1 MGTNQAAPFNYWDP
15 EKGAQGFA
23 IDVLNAAAA
32 REGYKIEWFPSAD
45 GPEETMAKGKVDFWP
60 FVTYAL
66 GREATLEL
74 SEPWWRMGTTAYFR
88 ADLKIENFDDVLP
101 HRVAVTSPGRRFFPK
116 ALLEQKDR
124 VFAYSTAAETL
135 SALCQ
140 GTADV
145 ALVDYRIASDTM
157 LNRPA
162 SCEGIRFAARV
173 FNDYGRRFCIGGR
186 KGRMAEVQALRSG
199 IDRLAESG
207 ELMALAE
214 KWDLLNKSDYEFTEW
229 LHRSREREALQQ
241 WLIRGAAVVVGALL
255 VLLYFVLQ
263 ARREAIKNARA
274 RSQFLANMSH
284 EIRTPMNGI
293 LGMTELTLDSDL
305 SEEQRTQLTIARDSA
320 VSLLRI
326 IDDILDISRVESGR
340 LLLENIPLHLPEALA
355 SAADVVRP
363 RAIEKNLCL
372 EVKLDPDLPVW
383 VEGDPVRLRQV
394 LWNLLGNAVK
404 FTTTGTVTLC
414 VDALERSAHRVDL
427 RFAVEDTGVG
437 IAKDKQHEIFEPF
450 TQADASTTRQY
461 GGTGLGLAIAAEL
474 VRMMGGK
481 LQLDSEPGRGSRF
494 YFDLSF
500 PLAQAPA
507 PASVPNDTPTSR
519 SLRILI
525 AEDNAVNRML
535 LERILAR
542 EGFLFE
548 SVENG
553 RQAVDLA
560 TQSPFDVVLMDVHM
574 PVMDGYAATRA
585 IRELDI
591 RRSRH
596 THIIALTA
604 LAVAGD
610 RERCLSSGMDT
621 YLAKP
626 LRAEDLLAELNKFRQ
641 PVAKGR

>member
-1 MGTNQAAPFNYWDP
+1 M
-15 EKGAQGFA
+15 
-23 IDVLNAAAA
+23 
-32 REGYKIEWFPSAD
+32 
-45 GPEETMAKGKVDFWP
+45 
-60 FVTYAL
+60 
-66 GREATLEL
+66 
-74 SEPWWRMGTTAYFR
+74 
-88 ADLKIENFDDVLP
+88 
-101 HRVAVTSPGRRFFPK
+101 
-116 ALLEQKDR
+116 
-124 VFAYSTAAETL
+124 
-135 SALCQ
+135 
-140 GTADV
+140 
-145 ALVDYRIASDTM
+145 
-157 LNRPA
+157 
-162 SCEGIRFAARV
+162 
-173 FNDYGRRFCIGGR
+173 
-186 KGRMAEVQALRSG
+186 
-199 IDRLAESG
+199 
-207 ELMALAE
+207 
-214 KWDLLNKSDYEFTEW
+214 
-229 LHRSREREALQQ
+229 
-241 WLIRGAAVVVGALL
+241 
-255 VLLYFVLQ
+255 
-263 ARREAIKNARA
+263 
-274 RSQFLANMSH
+274 
-284 EIRTPMNGI
+284 
-293 LGMTELTLDSDL
+293 
-305 SEEQRTQLTIARDSA
+305 
-320 VSLLRI
+320 
-326 IDDILDISRVESGR
+326 
-340 LLLENIPLHLPEALA
+340 
-355 SAADVVRP
+355 RP
-363 RAIEKNLCL
+363 RAAEKNLRL
-372 EVKLDPDLPVW
+372 DVQLDPDLPTW

-414 VDALERSAHRVDL
+414 VDAIERSAHRVNL
-427 RFAVEDTGVG
+427 RFVVADTGVG

-542 EGFLFE
+542 EGFFFE

-553 RQAVDLA
+553 RQAVDLV

-610 RERCLSSGMDT
+610 RERCLSAGMDT

-641 PVAKGR
+641 PVAKGRSFA